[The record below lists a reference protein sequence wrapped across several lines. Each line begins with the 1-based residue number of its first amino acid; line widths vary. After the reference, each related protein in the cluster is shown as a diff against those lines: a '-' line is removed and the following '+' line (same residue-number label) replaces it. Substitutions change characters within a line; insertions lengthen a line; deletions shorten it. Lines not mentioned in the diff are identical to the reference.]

1 MTALLELDDLAF
13 AYPGSP
19 ALRGVSLEVEPGET
33 VALTGPTGS
42 GKSTLLLL
50 AAALLTPASG
60 SVRFA
65 GQNVADLDGSGRA
78 RLRRTEIGI
87 VLQFGQLVP
96 DLTVRDNVALPLLLD
111 GQTPRQAHETAA
123 GWIDRVGLSDV
134 AAHRAGRLSGGQG
147 QRAAIARA
155 LVSGPRLV
163 LADEPTASLD
173 ASGARDM
180 LALLF
185 GAADEGV
192 AVILVTHDNT
202 VSARADREVLLRDGV
217 VEHEISL
224 R

>member
-65 GQNVADLDGSGRA
+65 GQKVADHHRAGRA

-96 DLTVRDNVALPLLLD
+96 DLTVRDNVARL
-111 GQTPRQAHETAA
+111 AAA
-123 GWIDRVGLSDV
+123 GVRV
-134 AAHRAGRLSGGQG
+134 RP
-147 QRAAIARA
+147 I
-155 LVSGPRLV
+155 
-163 LADEPTASLD
+163 
-173 ASGARDM
+173 
-180 LALLF
+180 
-185 GAADEGV
+185 
-192 AVILVTHDNT
+192 
-202 VSARADREVLLRDGV
+202 
-217 VEHEISL
+217 
-224 R
+224 